1 MDIDLLARALVTL
14 SGQHM
19 NKNLLPE
26 KEVIEKEEEEEEEE
40 QSGGKCSKA
49 VAATTMTG
57 SSLGAAG
64 K

>member
-14 SGQHM
+14 PGQHM

-26 KEVIEKEEEEEEEE
+26 KEVIEKEEE
-40 QSGGKCSKA
+40 QIGGKCSKA
-49 VAATTMTG
+49 VAATTMTR

-64 K
+64 I

>member
-1 MDIDLLARALVTL
+1 MHVVTL

-26 KEVIEKEEEEEEEE
+26 KEVIEKEEEEEEE

-49 VAATTMTG
+49 VAATTMTR

>member
-14 SGQHM
+14 PGQHM

-26 KEVIEKEEEEEEEE
+26 KEVIEKVEEEEEE

-49 VAATTMTG
+49 VAATTMTR